1 MAAGARSLGT
11 RLPLALLCLLVLS
24 APAYAQASS
33 SAAADDDLGSSS
45 DADTSQPAAPAGPP
59 VSSADALKL
68 FVSTCTDIAGGDP
81 KAFDRANDAGW
92 VPNETPDPGPYSTI
106 YSGSRGVSG
115 YGEVDIW
122 ASVQTFPT
130 QRLGYCRID
139 FADADKALDFTQMNG
154 VGGLSGTAQQTA
166 DGNAYGSWE
175 SADKKW
181 LVIGD
186 RTEGAVEIEFN
197 LLLGNR
203 PGQ

>member
-1 MAAGARSLGT
+1 MAM
-11 RLPLALLCLLVLS
+11 RLPLAALCLVALS
-24 APAYAQASS
+24 VPGYAQSS
-33 SAAADDDLGSSS
+33 SAPSSDDDQGTSS
-45 DADTSQPAAPAGPP
+45 DVDTGQPAAAAGPP
-59 VSSADALKL
+59 VSSAEAFKL

-106 YSGSRGVSG
+106 YSGSREVGG

-122 ASVQTFPT
+122 ASVQSFPT
-130 QRLGYCRID
+130 QWLGYCRID
-139 FADADKALDFTQMNG
+139 FSDADNALDFTQMNG
-154 VGGLSGTAQQTA
+154 AGGLSGTAQQTA

-186 RTEGAVEIEFN
+186 RSEGAVEIEFN
-197 LLLGNR
+197 LLLGTK

>member
-1 MAAGARSLGT
+1 MAAGART
-11 RLPLALLCLLVLS
+11 MAMRLPLALLCLCVLAGPAS
-24 APAYAQASS
+24 AQSS
-33 SAAADDDLGSSS
+33 SAVADDDQGTSS
-45 DADTSQPAAPAGPP
+45 DVDTSQPAAPSGPP
-59 VSSADALKL
+59 VSSGDAFKL
-68 FVSTCTDIAGGDP
+68 FVKTCTDIASGDP

-92 VPNETPDPGPYSTI
+92 APNEAPDPGPYSTI
-106 YSGSRGVSG
+106 YSGSREVSG

-122 ASVQTFPT
+122 ASVQSFPT

-139 FADADKALDFTQMNG
+139 FSDANNALDFTQMNG
-154 VGGLSGTAQQTA
+154 VEGLTGTAQKTA

-186 RTEGAVEIEFN
+186 RSEGAVEIEFN
-197 LLLGNR
+197 LLLGTK